1 MKKVFLGVGH
11 GGKDP
16 GAIGG
21 GLRESDINLSIA
33 QACRAELEKYGVQ
46 VLMSRYQDEDDPLNE
61 EARECNAYAPD
72 LAVDV
77 HTNSGGGKGFE
88 VFHTVH
94 GGAGAALA
102 QAIEAEVKAIGQT
115 SRGCKTRSNSQGK
128 DYYGFIRLTDCP
140 AVICECAFIDSPA
153 DRAKIDTEAERATF
167 GRAYARGILKTLGI
181 AVKAD
186 KPAVSDDA
194 EAVIAAREV
203 QEKAGLEAG
212 TIKYLLNYQYGN
224 ALVKKLAKAMK
235 KE

>member
-16 GAIGG
+16 GALGG

-61 EARECNAYAPD
+61 EARECNAYDPD

-77 HTNSGGGKGFE
+77 HTNSGGGNGFE

-115 SRGCKTRSNSQGK
+115 SRGFKTRSNSQGK
-128 DYYGFIRLTDCP
+128 DYYGFIRLTSCP

-153 DRAKIDTEAERATF
+153 DRAKIDTEAERAAF